1 MNAPSNRPSAEGEK
15 QEQPMKQ
22 HCEHHAEC
30 IKKIQAILDGEAT
43 ESEKEHF
50 RLNMDKCMPCI
61 QSYHLE
67 KCIKEALHNK
77 VLRKP
82 CPDDLLAVIKAKVN
96 S

>member
-1 MNAPSNRPSAEGEK
+1 
-15 QEQPMKQ
+15 MKQ

-61 QSYHLE
+61 QTYHLE
-67 KCIKEALHNK
+67 KCIKEALHSK
-77 VLRKP
+77 VTRKP
-82 CPDDLLAVIKAKVN
+82 CPNDLVAAIKAKVN